1 MLNMPDAGNP
11 FIRNKLAIEDFI
23 EDKKIFDKAI
33 LEKDYSVLTS
43 IIWEFDKAVKF
54 ACTGFEALQYDLNS
68 RRVQDLLDF
77 SKPAQHVYVCVFPE
91 DEKTY
96 CIISWFKKNDG
107 MFSSYFEQLK
117 GLDEVKK
124 RNFIN
129 NLLPMISENLVVNP
143 EAWEKLSQSQKNEF
157 ESYVWG
163 METIAQ
169 EMRIKVDR
177 TEAPSYDMFEL

>member
-1 MLNMPDAGNP
+1 MRLCMIQILLSCTISGCNDTSSKGTQVDET
-11 FIRNKLAIEDFI
+11 IIEVQEATENSQENAEEIINICIDLYKKAAE
-23 EDKKIFDKAI
+23 EDVYKR
-33 LEKDYSVLTS
+33 
-43 IIWEFDKAVKF
+43 
-54 ACTGFEALQYDLNS
+54 Q
-68 RRVQDLLDF
+68 VQDLLDF

-91 DEKTY
+91 NEKTY

-107 MFSSYFEQLK
+107 MFSSYYEQLN

-143 EAWEKLSQSQKNEF
+143 EAWEKLSPSQKNEF
-157 ESYVWG
+157 GSYVWG

-169 EMRIKVDR
+169 EMGIKVDR

>member
-1 MLNMPDAGNP
+1 
-11 FIRNKLAIEDFI
+11 
-23 EDKKIFDKAI
+23 
-33 LEKDYSVLTS
+33 
-43 IIWEFDKAVKF
+43 
-54 ACTGFEALQYDLNS
+54 
-68 RRVQDLLDF
+68 
-77 SKPAQHVYVCVFPE
+77 
-91 DEKTY
+91 
-96 CIISWFKKNDG
+96 
-107 MFSSYFEQLK
+107 MFSSYFEQLN

-169 EMRIKVDR
+169 EMWIKVDR